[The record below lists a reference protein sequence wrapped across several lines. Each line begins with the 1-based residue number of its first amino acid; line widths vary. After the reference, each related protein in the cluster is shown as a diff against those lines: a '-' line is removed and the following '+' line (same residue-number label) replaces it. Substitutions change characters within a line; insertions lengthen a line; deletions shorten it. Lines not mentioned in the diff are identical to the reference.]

1 MIEFI
6 DQNYDYKNKIVCGID
21 EAGRGPLAGPV
32 VACACIPD
40 FSKLIDGVNDSK
52 KLSEKKRLEIY
63 KQLINTSLYYKTV
76 FVSEKIV
83 DSINVLQATKLAM
96 KECLKG
102 IAPTPDI
109 ILIDAV
115 SIKTEFDSKSI
126 IKGDMKSYAI
136 ACASIIAKVERDFK
150 MLEYAKIYPQ
160 YGFDRHKGYGTK
172 YHIEMIQ
179 KHGVS
184 PIHWNSF
191 IKNFV

>member
-1 MIEFI
+1 MIVK
-6 DQNYDYKNKIVCGID
+6 NYQK
-21 EAGRGPLAGPV
+21 
-32 VACACIPD
+32 
-40 FSKLIDGVNDSK
+40 
-52 KLSEKKRLEIY
+52 KKRLEIY

-184 PIHWNSF
+184 PIHRNSF